1 MRQTRRGCFAG
12 RKEPK
17 YVWYVYDLSWALDE
31 ASATT
36 GSASLNNSSLR
47 MTSGQYTV
55 DASGFTLVNPLYQKP
70 SQMASKVYVVD
81 ISSQGSTDTT
91 GPYLYEVTRTGGWN
105 PTYQYVRYSSAPV
118 RGGTVLWV
126 VESDT
131 MDYPID
137 GEQGGYWYV
146 MVKGERPMYV
156 WDVFNVI
163 QIQNGYE
170 QTEGPGGTA
179 YALDV
184 GGAQAPWN
192 EPYYAY
198 GSSYS
203 FDPATGLYTLPGSG
217 YMVGNDSTAKQFI
230 NRGKNAYFFTSVRS
244 LSSPYTASKIFYNIY
259 DYEYATEW
267 NTHGY
272 YCYYE
277 KSLVSSPIYTSGKGS
292 ATGQTAESYEQA
304 AYPQDG
310 VQGEYWY
317 TYSHSYSYEFDN
329 R

>member
-170 QTEGPGGTA
+170 QVSTPDGTA
-179 YALDV
+179 LIPDV
-184 GGAQAPWN
+184 GGAPSPWENNYTVVSSNQQYTFDTSTGKYEIVGRSYETSSDSRLN
-192 EPYYAY
+192 EA
-198 GSSYS
+198 
-203 FDPATGLYTLPGSG
+203 
-217 YMVGNDSTAKQFI
+217 V
-230 NRGKNAYFFTSVRS
+230 KNARNSYFFTTST
-244 LSSPYTASKIFYNIY
+244 SSTRKTSKLYYNLI
-259 DYEYATEW
+259 DYELGQKWSDY
-267 NTHGY
+267 GY
-272 YCYYE
+272 YCTVE
-277 KSLVSSPIYTSGKGS
+277 TTLTSQPAYIESRGN
-292 ATGQTAESYEQA
+292 ATGQTVESTDIV